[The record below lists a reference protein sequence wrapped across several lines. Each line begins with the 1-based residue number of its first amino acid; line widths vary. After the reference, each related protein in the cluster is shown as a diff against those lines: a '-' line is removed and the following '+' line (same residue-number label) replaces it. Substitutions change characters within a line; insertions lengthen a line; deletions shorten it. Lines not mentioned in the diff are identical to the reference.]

1 MVVRPVLVVEDDAPL
16 RQVLADQLT
25 AAGNIEPVEAAT
37 LAEAAEH
44 LANPDA
50 RFDAVLLDI
59 TLPDGDGCAF
69 CARMRQQGHRMPVIM
84 LTGASAEEDI
94 VRGLDVGANDY
105 IVKPFRAGEL
115 IARLQAQFRVF
126 EHSESATFTIGPY
139 TFRPAAKLLTIPQK
153 NRRIQLTD
161 KEVRVLKHLYRAGA
175 TAVSRKALLN
185 EVWGYN
191 AAVDTHTLETHIYR
205 LRQKI
210 EPDPANCR
218 ILLTVDGGYRLNP
231 DPTS

>member
-1 MVVRPVLVVEDDAPL
+1 MTSRPILLVEDDASL
-16 RQVLADQLT
+16 RQVLVDQLKT
-25 AAGNIEPVEAAT
+25 TGNMEPVEAAT
-37 LAEAAEH
+37 LAEATER
-44 LANPDA
+44 LASPDA

-69 CARMRQQGHRMPVIM
+69 CALMRRQGHRMPVIM

-94 VRGLDVGANDY
+94 VRGLNAGANDY
-105 IVKPFRAGEL
+105 VVKPFRASEL
-115 IARLQAQFRVF
+115 IARLQAQFRAF
-126 EHSESATFTIGPY
+126 EHSDSATFTIGPY

-153 NRRIQLTD
+153 NKRIQLTD

-175 TAVSRKALLN
+175 AAVSRKALLD

-210 EPDPANCR
+210 ELDSTNCR

-231 DPTS
+231 DLAS